1 MTRTFIAP
9 NRYVQG
15 KDEIKNLGKYIE
27 TFGKKAFIIG
37 STGDLER
44 TEI

>member
-15 KDEIKNLGKYIE
+15 KDEIKNLGKHIE
-27 TFGKKAFIIG
+27 TSK
-37 STGDLER
+37 
-44 TEI
+44 